1 MTSNS
6 ADVLLPCPFCG
17 GSDIDF
23 TRGTARHSTIYQCQD
38 CACQLETGETWDA
51 PSRWNTRNPATADE
65 IERLRAALQQS
76 RSAVIEEC
84 AALIEQIAPS
94 YYDQGGTYVN
104 RASAAKAIRALS
116 QESADDRT

>member
-1 MTSNS
+1 MTNNP
-6 ADVLLPCPFCG
+6 ADVTQADRDAAAEYFELI
-17 GSDIDF
+17 SESISAIN
-23 TRGTARHSTIYQCQD
+23 ARLGIMDDLWTVQ
-38 CACQLETGETWDA
+38 AFA
-51 PSRWNTRNPATADE
+51 RNRIASITEAADE

-116 QESADDRT
+116 QENADDRT